1 MQYKHVLVT
10 GGAGFIGSFLVH
22 SLIKK
27 GYKVRILDNL
37 EKQVHQNKIP
47 SYLNQKAEFIKGD
60 VRDYEVFEKAL
71 SNVDVVFHLAARV
84 GVAQSNYEIKD
95 YTDTNIGGMANLFDI
110 IVNKK
115 KNIKKVVMTASM
127 TSYGE
132 GNYRCMSCGVV
143 KPDLRREDQMKKG
156 RWELECPNCES
167 LITPVATKEEASVNN
182 NSIYAL
188 TKNVQEELLLLLGK
202 LYKIPVVSLR
212 CFNVYGSRQSLAN
225 PYTGVTAIF
234 IARLKNNKE
243 VVIYEDGL
251 QSRDFISVH
260 DLVNAFILSL
270 ESDEANNQMFN
281 IGSGKGTSIL
291 EIAEAVSKLLGKPNL
306 IQINKDYRKNDIRHC
321 FADISKAKKV
331 LGWEPKI
338 TLEQGLKELIEWSSN
353 QVAKDKFKNAQAEL
367 KQKGLL

>member
-10 GGAGFIGSFLVH
+10 GGAGFIGSFLVD
-22 SLIKK
+22 SLIEK

-71 SNVDVVFHLAARV
+71 SGIDVVFHLAARV

-110 IVNKK
+110 IINKK
-115 KNIKKVVMTASM
+115 KNIKKVIMTASM

-132 GNYRCMSCGVV
+132 GNCECRKCGIV
-143 KPDLRREDQMKKG
+143 KPELRSDDQMKKG
-156 RWELECPNCES
+156 KWELKCPNCDS
-167 LITPVATKEEASVNN
+167 LITPVATKEDSSVNN

-188 TKNVQEELLLLLGK
+188 TKNVQEELLIFLGN

-212 CFNVYGSRQSLAN
+212 CFNVYGPRQSLSN

-234 IARLKNNKE
+234 IARLKNNKPP
-243 VVIYEDGL
+243 VIYEDGM
-251 QSRDFISVH
+251 QTRDFISVH
-260 DLVNAFILSL
+260 DVVDGLIKAMEERKADYQIMN
-270 ESDEANNQMFN
+270 M
-281 IGSGKGTSIL
+281 GSGTPTSITD
-291 EIAEAVSKLLGKPNL
+291 IAKTLALLLKKNIKPVL
-306 IQINKDYRKNDIRHC
+306 TYQFRKNDIRNC
-321 FADISKAKKV
+321 FADISKAEKILDWK
-331 LGWEPKI
+331 PKI
-338 TLEQGLKELIEWSSN
+338 NLKDGMKELIVWSEHVESN
-353 QVAKDKFKNAQAEL
+353 DLFEKAEKELRAKK
-367 KQKGLL
+367 LL